1 MFFMQYKFYMFMFY
15 YLQYICG
22 ISSEQEIFTDGLYG
36 NCKAVDENMNLYN
49 LNIVGGLP
57 KLLYIYIYLFKI
69 TNTAGKRIAEPTMRA
84 AKSPPSVDKFM
95 KYKSNSL

>member
-1 MFFMQYKFYMFMFY
+1 
-15 YLQYICG
+15 
-22 ISSEQEIFTDGLYG
+22 
-36 NCKAVDENMNLYN
+36 MNLYN
-49 LNIVGGLP
+49 LNF
-57 KLLYIYIYLFKI
+57 YIYIYLFKI